1 MYIFPPEGQTRGIKQ
16 KEATTVQRI
25 PLCRG
30 LGLALSLSL
39 AVSFTISAYSAGG
52 ERASSA
58 PIAQNLTLSTYK
70 NLSVSGQFAATDPE
84 NDVLR
89 FQITSQPARGS
100 VTLSDDVTGEFLY
113 TPYDRKTGADS
124 FTYVA
129 IDAEGNVSSPATV
142 KVSIEKAKNA
152 MNYVDLEGSGVAALA
167 QRLAD
172 ADVFLGMEIGGNSY
186 FRPEETVTRSEF
198 LAMAMTA
205 CDCDLLTDVNTTGFA
220 DDGAIQTWAKAYCA
234 TALRDGYISG
244 LRDGEGQIVFSPD
257 SAISSAQAAVILDNI
272 LSLTDASQEAFAQ
285 NDEAVPAWAAQ
296 SVANLAS
303 CGIPCSASDAP
314 LTRGEAAEMLCRAMD
329 TLTARN
335 TGTWW

>member
-1 MYIFPPEGQTRGIKQ
+1 MQRFP
-16 KEATTVQRI
+16 V
-25 PLCRG
+25 CRG

-39 AVSFTISAYSAGG
+39 AASLTISAYSVSGVTIG
-52 ERASSA
+52 SA

-84 NDVLR
+84 GDLLR

-142 KVSIEKAKNA
+142 KVSIEKAKSA
-152 MNYVDLEGSGVAALA
+152 VNYVDLEGSGVAALA

-172 ADVFLGMEIGGNSY
+172 AGVFLGMEINGNSY
-186 FRPEETVTRSEF
+186 FQPNETVSRSEF

-205 CDCDLLTDVNTTGFA
+205 CDCDLLTGVTTTGFA
-220 DDGAIQTWAKAYCA
+220 DDDAIQTWAKTYCA
-234 TALRDGYISG
+234 TALREGYISG
-244 LRDGEGQIVFSPD
+244 VRSQNGQVIFAPD
-257 SAISSAQAAVILDNI
+257 NAISSAEAAVILDHI
-272 LSLTDASQEAFAQ
+272 LSLTNASQEVFAC
-285 NDEAVPAWAAQ
+285 NTEAVPAWAVQ
-296 SVANLAS
+296 SVVNLTS
-303 CGIPCSASDAP
+303 CGIPCSVSDSA
-314 LTRGEAAEMLCRAMD
+314 LTRAEAAEMLCKTMD
-329 TLTARN
+329 TVAARN
-335 TGTWW
+335 TSSWW